1 MENVSGFPARWLSS
15 QPPRSPQPEIGFFGK
30 NLILIVQGKLGNHHY
45 GLDVHFICYYFE
57 LHIKRGEAPMSF
69 QCLCFSCSDGALGPS
84 LRNKE
89 GMGSAGLTRHFFP
102 YSALPWPLFTFSV
115 FSHVQV
121 GTLLYTEPLIN
132 VACCGVVFFNDLL
145 CDYWRDSYISWFHNQ
160 SWKGVERESC
170 SSCFPPP

>member
-1 MENVSGFPARWLSS
+1 
-15 QPPRSPQPEIGFFGK
+15 
-30 NLILIVQGKLGNHHY
+30 
-45 GLDVHFICYYFE
+45 
-57 LHIKRGEAPMSF
+57 MSF
-69 QCLCFSCSDGALGPS
+69 QCLCFSCTDGALGPA

-145 CDYWRDSYISWFHNQ
+145 CDYWRDSYIS
-160 SWKGVERESC
+160 
-170 SSCFPPP
+170 